1 MPEYNYDANDNVKW
15 DRNKGSIDITY
26 NHLNLPEIIKFDN
39 NRRIEYFYE
48 ANGIKLQKRYYCP
61 EKGLLT
67 TTDYSGAFVYT
78 NRSIDYILIAEGR
91 LKRASKGTYSPEFF
105 LRDHLGN
112 VRVVLSSPTI
122 DTQVTD
128 YYPFGMEIP
137 VSGSISL
144 YSNQRKYNSK
154 ELQTDAGLDW
164 YDYGARFYDPQLG
177 RWHSVDPAGELGRRW
192 SPYAYAFDN
201 PIRFTDPDGM
211 WPGGP
216 DDDPMFAARFV
227 KTLMQDFIIGVYNTV
242 TWLGSTAGTG
252 YNPVRSVATK
262 VQGEDGYYH
271 LEKTTVVESPG
282 ERLAG
287 LLDPI
292 GVAATLT
299 GGGPAA
305 FMAKSGTGTSL
316 TQTLK
321 STDEIIDGVA
331 TAKGATNPK
340 VASAIQGGK
349 QAHLEFSE

>member
-1 MPEYNYDANDNVKW
+1 
-15 DRNKGSIDITY
+15 
-26 NHLNLPEIIKFDN
+26 
-39 NRRIEYFYE
+39 
-48 ANGIKLQKRYYCP
+48 
-61 EKGLLT
+61 
-67 TTDYSGAFVYT
+67 
-78 NRSIDYILIAEGR
+78 
-91 LKRASKGTYSPEFF
+91 
-105 LRDHLGN
+105 
-112 VRVVLSSPTI
+112 
-122 DTQVTD
+122 
-128 YYPFGMEIP
+128 
-137 VSGSISL
+137 
-144 YSNQRKYNSK
+144 
-154 ELQTDAGLDW
+154 
-164 YDYGARFYDPQLG
+164 
-177 RWHSVDPAGELGRRW
+177 VDPASELGRRW
-192 SPYAYAFDN
+192 SPYTYAFDN

-227 KTLMQDFIIGVYNTV
+227 KTLMQDFIIGAYNTV
-242 TWLGSTAGTG
+242 TWIGSTAGPV
-252 YNPVRSVATK
+252 YDPVRSVATK

-331 TAKGATNPK
+331 TAKGAANPK

-349 QAHLEFSE
+349 QAHLEFSEKAAAKGWDVNPRLTDPKTGKTVIPDAVTPSGHPVELKPNTQSGIKKGAEQLPKYERATDNTGRVIYYDPEKY